1 MDIKTTVG
9 QVSLVDGGLQG
20 PPGSILVDEQAARF
34 WRKRGRG
41 NLYIVTDITGPSMG
55 RDIVTAQLAQK
66 LRQVYSS
73 WRGSVTAGLL
83 QALREANALL
93 LEENRQSLPGEQRTA
108 GVSCVVLRD
117 DDLYI
122 AQAGPAAVYLLHGGQ
137 VNRFPDE
144 SPWLD
149 DVSSK
154 EIEVVALGE
163 RLDLK
168 IELFHSK
175 VGLGDTVLLA
185 NGDLARNVRPGAWP
199 DLLSQASVRTV
210 LEDLLAV
217 GRGLDLLALVVR
229 LGDEEAGRVQIRPEE
244 PAAAPAAFRKRV
256 EPAREESRLQETVPA
271 IPVQEGQPAWEKID
285 TVQVQPEAEEEV
297 PVRVR
302 QRVAPAWEE
311 PEKVP
316 IQPEVGEPRSA
327 LPQERGKPIWA
338 GVLATLAQLRLGERL
353 EMVGQTLLAALV
365 GLGAGLW
372 ALLRGFVP
380 ERTDRPPTRGRRTTA
395 VKTSERKPRPG
406 RKPRRAADARS
417 DSVQKLLI
425 GVAIAIPLIVAVIV
439 LVTWLQRGQAQRG
452 ELQAL
457 WEQASIHWQQAQVLG
472 DDQAVRTHL
481 TEAEQFLGQYLERRP
496 DDAEATDL
504 RKRIQARLDVI
515 NQVKR
520 ISWVGEL
527 NSYPSTASLSR
538 VVVQGTH
545 IFVMDRQNGQV
556 YHHQLDEELQR
567 TLDTDTLQTVLVS
580 RGDNVGDVVV
590 GDLVDMVWMP
600 TGPDRLTASLVILE
614 SGGTLLDY
622 DPATGQLV
630 PLRVAD
636 SETWQYPRLVGSHS
650 GRFYLLD
657 STANKIWRYN
667 PTPDGYSSPPD
678 DWLQTA
684 VDLAGVVDMAIGD
697 SIHLLYADGA
707 MRKFTGGTPDT
718 FDISDWDTPPSNPS
732 AVFARPQEETR
743 WIYVADRGNSRI
755 VQAAKEGQFKQ
766 QFRLADAR
774 AVENGDALA
783 GAASLFVDEILGH
796 AYLVSGQKLYLLIL
810 PMSD

>member
-9 QVSLVDGGLQG
+9 QVSLVDGGLPG
-20 PPGSILVDEQAARF
+20 PPGSLLVEERAERF

-41 NLYIVTDITGPSMG
+41 NLYIVTDVTGPSMG
-55 RDIVTAQLAQK
+55 REIVTAQLAQL
-66 LRQVYSS
+66 LRQVYHG
-73 WRGSVTAGLL
+73 WRGSVTAGLQ
-83 QALREANALL
+83 QAIREANALL

-122 AQAGPAAVYLLHGGQ
+122 AQAGPAAVYLLRGGQ
-137 VNRFPDE
+137 VTRFPDE

-149 DVSSK
+149 DVPS
-154 EIEVVALGE
+154 EETEVAALGE

-168 IELFHSK
+168 IDLFYSK
-175 VGLGDTVLLA
+175 VGLGDTVLLT
-185 NGDLARNVRPGAWP
+185 NGDLARNVRSGAWP
-199 DLLSQASVRTV
+199 DLLSQASVRAV
-210 LEDLLAV
+210 LEHLLAV

-229 LGDEEAGRVQIRPEE
+229 LGDEEAGRVQIQPEI

-256 EPAREESRLQETVPA
+256 EPAYEEPWLQETVPA
-271 IPVQEGQPAWEKID
+271 IPVQEIE

-297 PVRVR
+297 PVRAR
-302 QRVAPAWEE
+302 QRVEPAWEKPARISIPPQVDE
-311 PEKVP
+311 P
-316 IQPEVGEPRSA
+316 QPA
-327 LPQERGKPIWA
+327 IPQKQVEPIWA

-353 EMVGQTLLAALV
+353 QTVGQALVAALV
-365 GLGAGLW
+365 GLGAGLL
-372 ALLRGFVP
+372 ALLRGLVP
-380 ERTDRPPTRGRRTTA
+380 DRTGRPPTRGGRTTA
-395 VKTSERKPRPG
+395 VKTSERKPRPS

-425 GVAIAIPLIVAVIV
+425 GVAIAIPIIVTIIV
-439 LVTWLQRGQAQRG
+439 LVTWLQRGQAQQG
-452 ELQAL
+452 ELRAL
-457 WEQASIHWQQAQVLG
+457 REQANIHWQQAQIVG
-472 DDQAVRTHL
+472 DDQTVRTHL
-481 TEAEQFLGQYLERRP
+481 TEAERFLGQYLERRP
-496 DDAEATDL
+496 DDAEAVDL
-504 RKRIQARLDVI
+504 QKRIQARLDVI

-527 NSYPSTASLSR
+527 NSYPTTANLSR

-545 IFVMDRQNGQV
+545 VFVMDRQNGQV
-556 YHHQLDEELQR
+556 YHHQLDEQLQR
-567 TLDTDTLQTVLVS
+567 TLDTGTLQTVLVS
-580 RGDNVGDVVV
+580 KGDNVGDVVV

-630 PLRVAD
+630 PLRVAG

-657 STANKIWRYN
+657 STANKIWRYD
-667 PTPDGYSSPPD
+667 PTPDGYTNPPD
-678 DWLQTA
+678 DWLQTT
-684 VDLAGVVDMAIGD
+684 VDLAGAVDLAIGD

-707 MRKFTGGTPDT
+707 MRKFSGGLPET

-732 AVFARPQEETR
+732 AIFARPQEETR
-743 WIYVADRGNSRI
+743 WVYVADRGNSRI
-755 VQAAKEGQFKQ
+755 VQVSKEGQFKQ
-766 QFRLADAR
+766 QFRLADAQ
-774 AVENGDALA
+774 AIENGDALA
-783 GAASLFVDEILGH
+783 GATSLFVDEILGN
-796 AYLVSGQKLYLLIL
+796 AYLLSGQKLYLLIL